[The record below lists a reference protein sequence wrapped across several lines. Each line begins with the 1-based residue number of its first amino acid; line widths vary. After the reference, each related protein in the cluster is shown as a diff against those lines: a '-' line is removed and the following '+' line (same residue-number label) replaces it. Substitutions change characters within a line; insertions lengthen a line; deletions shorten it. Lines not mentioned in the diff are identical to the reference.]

1 MIRLEGVSRRFRD
14 GANEVS
20 ALADVNLEIPAGA
33 TVALTGKSGSGK
45 STLLHLIGGMDW
57 PTAGRITVD
66 GFALHELD
74 DPALTRFRLTR
85 VGFVFQFFHLLPALS
100 LMENLL
106 LPAELAG
113 LRAGAA
119 RERARALLREVG
131 LEERSRSYPDRLS
144 GGEQQ
149 RVAIA
154 RSLMLEPPILLADEP
169 TGNLDSDTGG
179 RVLDLFLRL
188 SRERGAT
195 LLVATHSRE
204 VGARMARQVELRDGT
219 VQQDSTAQRDSAAQ
233 GDSGPEKISRDG
245 DTSAETP

>member
-1 MIRLEGVSRRFRD
+1 MIRLEGVSRRFQD

-20 ALADVNLEIPAGA
+20 ALADVNLEIAAGA

-57 PTAGRITVD
+57 PTAGRITVH
-66 GFALHELD
+66 GFPLHELD
-74 DPALTRFRLTR
+74 DPALTRFRLNH

-119 RERARALLREVG
+119 RERARGLLREVG
-131 LEERSRSYPDRLS
+131 LEARSRSYPDRLS

-154 RSLMLEPPILLADEP
+154 RGLMLEPPILLADEP

-179 RVLDLFLRL
+179 QVLDLFLRL

-204 VGARMARQVELRDGT
+204 VAARMARQVELRDGT
-219 VQQDSTAQRDSAAQ
+219 VQRDDTVQRDANPQA
-233 GDSGPEKISRDG
+233 DSGPAKTPRVG
-245 DTSAETP
+245 HGTGETP

>member
-14 GANEVS
+14 GVNEVN

-74 DPALTRFRLTR
+74 DSALTRFRLTR

-204 VGARMARQVELRDGT
+204 VAARMARQVELRDGT